1 MLVLTRTAVAVVN
14 TLTTA
19 EGQPEGTG
27 LRISAD
33 TAPAGGGLQV
43 QVTSGP
49 AEDDQVLAEEGVRV
63 FLDPDAATY
72 LDDKVLDAKVD
83 GQGGAQFTLGE
94 QNTDNGHPPA

>member
-1 MLVLTRTAVAVVN
+1 MLVLTQTAVAVVN

-19 EGQPEGTG
+19 DGQPEGTG

-33 TAPAGGGLQV
+33 TAPPEGGLQV
-43 QVTSGP
+43 QVAPGP
-49 AEDDQVLAEEGVRV
+49 AEDDQVLADAGVRV

-83 GQGGAQFTLGE
+83 GHGGAQFTLGA
-94 QNTDNGHPPA
+94 QDSPA

>member
-1 MLVLTRTAVAVVN
+1 MLVLTPTAVAVVN

-19 EGQPEGTG
+19 EGRPDGTG

-33 TAPAGGGLQV
+33 TAPPEGGLQV
-43 QVTSGP
+43 EVTAGP
-49 AEDDQVLAEEGVRV
+49 ADDDQVLAEAGVRV
-63 FLDPDAATY
+63 FLDPDAAVY

-94 QNTDNGHPPA
+94 QNPDHGHSPA